1 MGCQRML
8 TRFRI
13 GLTVVVGLAVWLTL
27 ACGSS
32 MPAAPP
38 EAEAGRDTTGSPSA
52 EPVAEASSGLTTIV
66 ATKELGVGPQRVA
79 FLLTTDKALV
89 TVPEVEV
96 TSSYVGE
103 GGPLQG
109 ETKTAP
115 FHPWPYGVRGTY
127 VTEMEFD
134 RAGLWRLDIKAVED
148 GETVSAS
155 IDLDVAET
163 GHVPQVGTVPPL
175 SENKTLGNSESIEKI
190 TTDYSPDPDLYRLTV
205 ADAVATG
212 LPAVVVFAS
221 PAFCTSPTC
230 GPQTDTVSELK
241 EGYAGQANF
250 IHVEI
255 YDNPDEIQGD
265 LSKAGIAKPVSEWG
279 ISSIPGWFNESWT
292 FVLDGEGKIVQ
303 RFEGFATLE
312 ELEAALQSVVSG

>member
-1 MGCQRML
+1 M
-8 TRFRI
+8 RFRI
-13 GLTVVVGLAVWLTL
+13 GLTVVVGLVVWLTL
-27 ACGSS
+27 ACGGSA
-32 MPAAPP
+32 PAAP
-38 EAEAGRDTTGSPSA
+38 AEAPTIA
-52 EPVAEASSGLTTIV
+52 PVADTGGGLTTIV
-66 ATKELGVGPQRVA
+66 ATKELGVGTQRVA

-103 GGPLQG
+103 SAAYGGQGQG
-109 ETKTAP
+109 EVQLTARTAP

-134 RAGLWRLDIKAVED
+134 RAGLWRLDIGAVQD
-148 GETVSAS
+148 GETVTAS
-155 IDLDVAET
+155 VDLEVAEK

-175 SENKTLGNSESIEKI
+175 SENKTLGNSGSIEKI

-205 ADAVATG
+205 AEAVATG
-212 LPAVVVFAS
+212 LPTVVVFAS

-230 GPQTDTVSELK
+230 GPQTDTVSELR
-241 EGYAGQANF
+241 EGYVGRANF

-265 LSKAGIAKPVSEWG
+265 LSKADIAKPVSDWG
-279 ISSIPGWFNESWT
+279 ISGIPGWFNESWT

-312 ELEAALQSVVSG
+312 ELKATLQSVVSG